1 MFQKF
6 LFSLFLIFSLTVG
19 KAQGI
24 QFFEGSWQDA
34 LAKAQAEDKL
44 LFVDAFAKWC
54 GPCKAMAKNV
64 FTQAQVGEFFN
75 SNFINL
81 KLDMEETD
89 GVTFG
94 HKYPVQ
100 AYPTLFFIDG
110 DGKVV
115 KTIKGG
121 QTPEG
126 LVSLGNEAMKKLDRS
141 VRYEAKYA
149 EGDRSFDL
157 MYNYVK
163 ALNAAGKPSL
173 KISNEYLA
181 SNPSLSENERLKFI
195 LEAAVESDSKLFD
208 QVLANKSKI
217 EKLVGKELYIEKT
230 KSACAATVKKAI
242 EFEMEPLFIETID
255 KADKAFPEDFDA
267 FKAESDMK
275 YYGAMKNDD
284 KYAAAY
290 KKMAKIGAD
299 DAKILKN
306 IVTDIIK
313 HHKDNKK
320 MVTDAVEYA
329 GEIYGIKD
337 DMESLTQYCSMLM
350 LNNDVDKAL
359 KTVTKARE
367 KAEKSGGDLTQYDG
381 LLNFLK
387 SKKS

>member
-34 LAKAQAEDKL
+34 LAKAKAEDKL

-64 FTQAQVGEFFN
+64 FTQAHVGEFFN

-110 DGKVV
+110 DGKVIKNV
-115 KTIKGG
+115 KGG
-121 QTPEG
+121 QTPDG
-126 LVSLGNEAMKKLDRS
+126 LIAIGNEAMKKLDRS

-173 KISNEYLA
+173 KISNDYLA
-181 SNPSLSENERLKFI
+181 SNPPLSENEKLKFI

-208 QVLANKSKI
+208 QVLTNKSKI

-242 EFEMEPLFIETID
+242 EFEMEPLLSETID
-255 KADKAFPEDFDA
+255 KAEKALPEDFDT
-267 FKAESDMK
+267 FKAESEMK

-284 KYAAAY
+284 KYASAY
-290 KKMAKIGAD
+290 KKLAKSAAD
-299 DAKILKN
+299 DATTLKS

-320 MVTDAVEYA
+320 MVADAADYA

-337 DMESLTQYCSMLM
+337 DMESLTQYCSILM
-350 LNNDVDKAL
+350 LTNEVDKAL

-367 KAEKSGGDLTQYDG
+367 KAEKNGGDLAQYDG

-387 SKKS
+387 SKRT